1 MPTWR
6 EVLTH
11 AVSDV
16 EDHYDLLKYRLR
28 ERLGGRD
35 PIQILPYRGYGNR
48 DLLYLKGRV
57 LEDKGIQSA
66 VESDT
71 VWDNL
76 VNMYKRFNSKEIPYA
91 HVLARYQDVQQE
103 VVADEEGFFEVN
115 LKPSKPLPED
125 RLWHTL
131 ELELLEPLRDEDA
144 SITAEGQVLVP
155 PPEAEF
161 GVISDIDDTVIYT
174 DATHLLKMART
185 VFLGSAR
192 TRLPFKGVAAFY
204 RALMHGQQQE
214 GINPLFYVSS
224 SPWNLYDLLVDFF
237 RLQDIPLGQML
248 FLRDWGIKD
257 EELLPVTHWRY
268 KTSTIK
274 KILDTYPGLPF
285 ILIGDNGQQDPE
297 IYHEIV
303 STYPRRILAVY
314 IRNVSQDMERPQ
326 EIRGLAENVIEAGS
340 VMILADETY
349 TLAQHA
355 AEQGWISPIALP
367 EVKAEKKRDEAP
379 PSQIEALL
387 DQAEEGTESTVVIGE
402 DELEGS
408 GDAPEE
414 GAIDQA
420 LEKNAEDHQDPPT
433 VMIKGD

>member
-1 MPTWR
+1 MPTWQ

-11 AVSDV
+11 TVSDV

-35 PIQILPYRGYGNR
+35 PIQILPYRGYGTQ
-48 DLLYLKGRV
+48 DFLYLKGRV
-57 LEDKGIQSA
+57 LEDKNIQSA

-91 HVLARYQDVQQE
+91 RVLARYQDVQQQ

-115 LKPSKPLPED
+115 LEPSRPLSKD
-125 RLWHTL
+125 RLWHTI
-131 ELELLEPLRDEDA
+131 ELELLKPLRDEDV

-155 PPEAEF
+155 PPDAEF

-174 DATHLLKMART
+174 DATHLIKMART

-257 EELLPVTHWRY
+257 EELLPITHWRY
-268 KTSTIK
+268 KINTIK
-274 KILDTYPGLPF
+274 KILDTYPDLPF

-297 IYHEIV
+297 IYHEVV
-303 STYPRRILAVY
+303 STYPERTLAVY
-314 IRNVSQDMERPQ
+314 IRNVSQYLERPQ
-326 EIRGLAENVIEAGS
+326 KIHHLAENVLESGS

-355 AEQGWISPIALP
+355 AEQGWISPSALP
-367 EVKAEKKRDEAP
+367 KIKAEKERDEAP
-379 PSQIEALL
+379 PTQIEALL
-387 DQAEEGTESTVVIGE
+387 DVAEGES
-402 DELEGS
+402 
-408 GDAPEE
+408 
-414 GAIDQA
+414 
-420 LEKNAEDHQDPPT
+420 
-433 VMIKGD
+433 